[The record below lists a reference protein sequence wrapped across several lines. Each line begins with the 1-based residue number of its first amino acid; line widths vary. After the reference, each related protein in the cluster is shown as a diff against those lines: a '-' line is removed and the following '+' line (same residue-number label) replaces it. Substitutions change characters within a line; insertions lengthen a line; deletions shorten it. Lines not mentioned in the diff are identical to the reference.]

1 MKVFKFKDN
10 AKLPVKADEDM
21 CYDLFACFDG
31 EDIHVHYGE
40 VVVIPTGIAIDL
52 TPYHASLRPRSGLA
66 SRGLGILGGQ
76 IDRGYRG
83 EIKVIVTNHE
93 QRGPA
98 IRISSGDKFVQMKL
112 EEEISD
118 PVEVVFSLDELSES
132 NRGDAGFGSTG
143 NS

>member
-1 MKVFKFKDN
+1 MKVFKLKDN
-10 AKLPVKADEDM
+10 AKIPVKAEGDM

-31 EDIHVHYGE
+31 EDIYVYAGE

-66 SRGLGILGGQ
+66 IRGLGVLGGQ
-76 IDRGYRG
+76 IDRSYRG
-83 EIKVIVTNHE
+83 EIKAIVTNHE

-98 IRISSGDKFVQMKL
+98 IRIASGDKFVQMKL
-112 EEEISD
+112 EEDTTE
-118 PVEVVFSLDELSES
+118 PVEIVFSIDELSPS
-132 NRGDAGFGSTG
+132 DRGDAGFGSTG